1 MTLWAQYQARAQGRY
16 SDIRGHLDYICERAR
31 GCEFLCELGVREG
44 NSTIA
49 LLAAIEV
56 TPVADAGGLWSV
68 DIMPPQVPFNW
79 RKLPFWRFLQADDLS
94 EQARAFVPPKL
105 DLLFIDTSHDQDHT
119 LAELAAYGPR
129 VRPGGVILCHDT
141 CWLPGDIELREPKG
155 PVARALDVWCQAQPY
170 EVSWTNRAGSFG
182 LGVIEVPS

>member
-1 MTLWAQYQARAQGRY
+1 MTLWAQYQARAQGAY
-16 SDIRGHLDYICERAR
+16 SDIRGHLDYLCERAR
-31 GCEFLCELGVREG
+31 GCEFICELGVRGG

-56 TPVADAGGLWSV
+56 TPLADAGGLWSV
-68 DIMPPQVPFNW
+68 DIMPPQVPFAW

-94 EQARAFVPPKL
+94 QEARKFVPDQL

-129 VRPGGVILCHDT
+129 IRPGGVILCHDT
-141 CWLPGDIELREPKG
+141 CWAPGDIELRTPTG
-155 PVARALDVWCQAQPY
+155 PVARALDVWCQAQP
-170 EVSWTNRAGSFG
+170 VPIHWSNRPGSFG
-182 LGVIEVPS
+182 LGVIEVP